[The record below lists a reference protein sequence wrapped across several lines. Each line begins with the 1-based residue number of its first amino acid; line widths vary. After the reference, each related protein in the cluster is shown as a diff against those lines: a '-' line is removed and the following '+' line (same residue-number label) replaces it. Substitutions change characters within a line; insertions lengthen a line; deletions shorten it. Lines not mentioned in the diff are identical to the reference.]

1 MTHPNP
7 DRVADAVSQ
16 AAQAIA
22 LTVADDAEALI
33 AGATLVALLLGATG
47 MRLDDFTALT
57 ASAMA
62 KLTQTP
68 RKDCP

>member
-1 MTHPNP
+1 MTHINP
-7 DRVADAVSQ
+7 DRVGDAVCQ
-16 AAQAIA
+16 AGQAIQ
-22 LTVADDAEALI
+22 LTVVNDAEALC
-33 AGATLVALLLGATG
+33 AAATLVALLLGATG